1 MYRLS
6 KLRAVSLTLIALAS
20 TTHSFAQ
27 TAPPQCPA
35 AETHRYDF
43 LVGDWHGT
51 EYVFKNGAPDS
62 AFEASWT
69 ARNRKLPY
77 SCAFEEHNEIV
88 EGGKPFN
95 RVSMLRSFDLASNQ
109 WMYGLVDEFVEL
121 AIFSSARTDSG
132 WVFSHELPG
141 PKPVRL
147 HTLWVATPSGYTEVM
162 RVSYDSGR
170 TWPIIRHVNYKRDPG
185 T

>member
-1 MYRLS
+1 MYHLS
-6 KLRAVSLTLIALAS
+6 KLRAVSVTLIALAS
-20 TTHSFAQ
+20 TARAFAQ
-27 TAPPQCPA
+27 TASPQCPA

-43 LVGDWHGT
+43 LVGDWHGA
-51 EYVFKNGAPDS
+51 EYVFKNGAQDS

-77 SCAFEEHNEIV
+77 ACAFEERNVTI
-88 EGGKPFN
+88 EGGK
-95 RVSMLRSFDLASNQ
+95 RLGASTLRSFDLASNQ

-121 AIFSSARTDSG
+121 AIFSSARSDSG
-132 WVFSHELPG
+132 WVFSHDIPG

-147 HTLWVATPSGYTEVM
+147 HTLWIATPSGYTEVM

-170 TWPIIRHVNYKRDPG
+170 TWPIIRHVNYTRDP
-185 T
+185 